1 MFIAAVLAVSV
12 LGAAHPT
19 SAPTAVVGVGHPGSA
34 PTSVVGV
41 THRPSTMS
49 PAMVAAIRD
58 YMTAYAGASFAAPSG
73 NRPPMVEGLMA
84 HLARIRLIPAFARK
98 QNVSCNFC
106 HTTIPR
112 LNATGYKFRA
122 AGFRMPEDIGKA
134 PTAKFELGD
143 YFSARMQARFD
154 VQVTN
159 QPNGAPVA
167 NLVNGA
173 PGPRTTTIA
182 PSFQEATIYPL
193 SGPWGKNFGSLSELS
208 VSPEDFFEVENAY
221 VRFVTGKENSFFTSR
236 VGVFHP
242 WEGIGASDRPFS
254 NARTLFQTV
263 VQSSG
268 GRAVPYV
275 YQPWGLDEVGA
286 EVGGEFDKLSLRAA
300 VLGGVFMRWEE
311 EANAFIAFPSQTG
324 PWKGANQAVPGLGK
338 PFDYVSHNTPDF
350 SANATYTFNEAGGG
364 VSLLYYHGNIA
375 TPTRCNDG
383 TAIGKTNSSTGE
395 VCGVTGSTANA
406 PHGEAGNTEF
416 DFTDATA
423 FRNNFNR
430 VGLYAAYPI
439 GEHIF
444 PMAGY
449 QHGTDTNA
457 DGSTFSSNG
466 AFIEGAY
473 SINKY
478 ATAGARYD
486 WFRPNTSVKNTQWA
500 FTPYVNIPLQNGFQI
515 IAEYQRR
522 DFELPPGT
530 FHRHNDTFQLRMI
543 FIQ

>member
-1 MFIAAVLAVSV
+1 MFIAALLAVSV
-12 LGAAHPT
+12 LGGAH
-19 SAPTAVVGVGHPGSA
+19 SAPASNSFLGGAHRRSDPTPAVV
-34 PTSVVGV
+34 T
-41 THRPSTMS
+41 
-49 PAMVAAIRD
+49 AMRD
-58 YMTAYAGASFAAPSG
+58 YMSSYAGAAVADPVG
-73 NRPPMVEGLMA
+73 KRPYSVDAIMA
-84 HLARIRLIPAFARK
+84 HLLMVRRIPAFARRL
-98 QNVSCNFC
+98 NVSCNYC

-112 LNATGYKFRA
+112 LNATGYRFRA

-134 PTAKFELGD
+134 ETAKFELGN
-143 YFSARMQARFD
+143 YFSARIQPRFD

-159 QPNGAPVA
+159 QPNGAAVA
-167 NLVNGA
+167 NLVAGR
-173 PGPRTTTIA
+173 PGPRTTTVS
-182 PSFQEATIYPL
+182 PSFMEATLYPL
-193 SGPWGKNFGSLSELS
+193 SGGWGKYYGSLVELS

-221 VRFVTGKENSFFTSR
+221 VRFVGGNENRFFTSR

-286 EVGGEFDKLSLRAA
+286 EVGGEFNNLSLRAA
-300 VLGGVFMRWEE
+300 VLGGVFMRWEG

-338 PFDYVSHNTPDF
+338 PFDYVDHNKPDF
-350 SANATYTFNEAGGG
+350 SANVTYTLHEEGGG
-364 VSLLYYHGNIA
+364 ISLLYYHGNIA
-375 TPTRCNDG
+375 TPTRCTDG
-383 TAIGKTNSSTGE
+383 TAIGQVNAAGE
-395 VCGVTGSTANA
+395 VCGVTGSTAAA
-406 PHGEAGNTEF
+406 PFGAAGNTDF
-416 DFTDATA
+416 DFTKATA
-423 FRNNFNR
+423 FSNDFDRYG
-430 VGLYAAYPI
+430 VYGAYPF
-439 GEHIF
+439 GHF
-444 PMAGY
+444 LPSVGY
-449 QHGTDTNA
+449 QYGKDTNPN
-457 DGSTFSSNG
+457 GSTFNSTG
-466 AFIEGAY
+466 AFVEGAY
-473 SINKY
+473 TINKF

-486 WFRPNTSVKNTQWA
+486 WFHPNTSVNNKQWA
-500 FTPYVNIPLQNGFQI
+500 FTPFLNMPFQNGLQF

>member
-1 MFIAAVLAVSV
+1 MFVAALLAVTA
-12 LGAAHPT
+12 LGAADRSSTPT
-19 SAPTAVVGVGHPGSA
+19 
-34 PTSVVGV
+34 
-41 THRPSTMS
+41 
-49 PAMVAAIRD
+49 PAMVAAMRD
-58 YMTAYAGASFAAPSG
+58 YMTASAGASVAARSS
-73 NRPPMVEGLMA
+73 NRPSSVEAVMA
-84 HLARIRLIPAFARK
+84 HLARLRRIPAFARRL
-98 QNVSCNFC
+98 NLSCNYC

-134 PTAKFELGD
+134 STAKFELGD
-143 YFSARMQARFD
+143 YFSARIQPRFD

-159 QPNGAPVA
+159 QPNGAAVA
-167 NLVNGA
+167 NLVAGA

-182 PSFQEATIYPL
+182 PSFMEATLYPL
-193 SGPWGKNFGSLSELS
+193 SGAWGKNFGSLVELS

-221 VRFVTGKENSFFTSR
+221 VRFVGGKENSFFTSR

-254 NARTLFQTV
+254 NGRTLFQSV

-286 EVGGEFDKLSLRAA
+286 EIGGDFDKLSVRAA
-300 VLGGVFMRWEE
+300 VLGGTFMRWEG
-311 EANAFIAFPSQTG
+311 EANTFIAFPSQTG

-338 PFDYVSHNTPDF
+338 PFDYVSHNRPDF
-350 SANATYTFNEAGGG
+350 SANVTYTLHEEGGG
-364 VSLLYYHGNIA
+364 ISLLYYHGNIA
-375 TPTRCNDG
+375 TPTRCTDG
-383 TAIGKTNSSTGE
+383 TAIGQVDAAGV
-395 VCGVTGSTANA
+395 VCGVTASTAAA
-406 PHGEAGNTEF
+406 PHGTAGNTDF

-423 FRNNFNR
+423 FRNDFDR
-430 VGLYAAYPI
+430 IGLYASYPI
-439 GEHIF
+439 GQHF
-444 PMAGY
+444 LPSAGY
-449 QHGTDTNA
+449 QHGKDTNPN
-457 DGSTFSSNG
+457 GSTFTSTG
-466 AFIEGAY
+466 AFLEGAY
-473 SINKY
+473 SFKKY

-486 WFRPNTSVKNTQWA
+486 WFHPNASVNNKQWA
-500 FTPYVNIPLQNGFQI
+500 FTPFVNMPFQNGFQL